1 MRYVVIL
8 MCLGSG
14 AFAQTGN
21 PSWNGV
27 EFLGGASLTTQP
39 LTETFTV
46 GAGGVAANT
55 LVVTDTSNPANIISA
70 MGGNTTYGIA
80 VSTVA
85 AGGTVEVARYG
96 PVACL
101 VDTGGATQGD
111 LVVGGTVNVTY
122 CKDSGQT
129 LPINLPI
136 GTRIIGQFRTAAV
149 AGSPAM
155 VELTPGL
162 FGLQA
167 GEAVSL
173 NGSPQGTFGTVNLLP
188 STGLNW
194 QLLPNAQTL
203 SLTPQLDT
211 AVVPSKMAA
220 NMFSAGLKQSVAP
233 NATTAGLNIGSG
245 ALPAVPV
252 TGDIAVDSTGNLR
265 WYDGSGWRL
274 GTVADT
280 ALTAGA
286 PVLGNGNNHV
296 TVGNTTGSGSVVL
309 ATTPTLI
316 NPLISSFVNSNHDHS
331 SMANGGSLSVNAF
344 NSGTNASSATFLR
357 GDGTW
362 AALPG
367 GGTTTIAGQ
376 SCALG
381 SSCALTSANLSDVSN
396 IDMLSANQTVTGNKT
411 YTGSV
416 DNSGAT
422 HTLPA
427 KVGVAANA
435 PVSCTPGEMYFA
447 TDAVAGQNW
456 YYCTASNIWTQ
467 QLNTKLTANQNVRRI
482 TFAFDGAGTPLSGT
496 LTRCNNV
503 DSGGTIQQFVAI
515 GDVPGSATIKILTT
529 PLSSY
534 TGPASPT
541 DITNGGETISAAASK
556 QDSTLASWTTAL
568 TPNTVICAQVLAPSG
583 FTWLQ
588 GELAIAAN

>member
-1 MRYVVIL
+1 MKCAVIV
-8 MCLGSG
+8 LGLASG
-14 AFAQTGN
+14 ALAQTGT

-27 EFLGGASLTTQP
+27 QFNGGASLTTQP

-55 LVVTDTSNPANIISA
+55 LVVTDSSNPSNIISA
-70 MGGNTTYGIA
+70 TGSTAYGIA
-80 VSTVA
+80 TSTVA

-96 PVACL
+96 QVACL
-101 VDTGGATQGD
+101 VDAGGAAQGD
-111 LVVGGTVNVTY
+111 LVIAGTVNVTY

-136 GTRIIGQFRTAAV
+136 GTRIIGQFRTATA

-203 SLTPQLDT
+203 SITPELDT

-220 NMFSAGLKQSVAP
+220 NTFSAGLKQSVAP
-233 NATTAGLNIGSG
+233 NATTAGLNVGSG
-245 ALPAVPV
+245 ALPSVAV

-280 ALTAGA
+280 VLTPGA

-316 NPLISSFVNSNHDHS
+316 NPVISSFVNSNHDHS
-331 SMANGGSLSVNAF
+331 TVANGGGLSVNAF
-344 NSGTNASSATFLR
+344 NSGANASSTTFLR

-362 AALPG
+362 ASLPG
-367 GGTTTIAGQ
+367 GGATTVAGQ
-376 SCALG
+376 TCALG
-381 SSCALTSANLSDVSN
+381 SSCALASANLTDVAN
-396 IDMLSANQTVTGNKT
+396 IDLLSANQTVTGNKT
-411 YTGSV
+411 STGSV

-427 KVGVAANA
+427 KVGITANA

-456 YYCTASNIWTQ
+456 YYCTASNTWTQ
-467 QLNTKLTANQNVRRI
+467 QLNTKPTANQNVRRI
-482 TFAFDGAGTPLSGT
+482 TFAFDGGGSPLSGT
-496 LTRCNNV
+496 MTRCNNV
-503 DSGGTIQQFVAI
+503 DFGGTIQQFVAV
-515 GDVPGSATIKILTT
+515 GDVPGSVTIKILTAA
-529 PLSSY
+529 LSSY
-534 TGPASPT
+534 TGPASST
-541 DITNGGETISAAASK
+541 DITNGGETISAAANK